1 MIVDLQKFIEKAEP
15 LRILGIKITQNGELI
30 GEHFWDEDCRRNIY

>member
-1 MIVDLQKFIEKAEP
+1 MDLHKFVEKAEP

-30 GEHFWDEDCRRNIY
+30 GEYFWDEDCRRNIY